1 MNQLSLWPAVLLLA
15 TASSASAQSDAGAP
29 GAGSA
34 TYRCVDAAGRSTYT
48 NVKEEMA
55 GKKCTLV
62 SREVSVV
69 PGGVPVP
76 PPMPA
81 RAPGQQPGGAA
92 AKAPAPP
99 NRVDTQTQRARDN
112 DRRRI
117 LESELQSA
125 EKQLAEARQKLAA
138 QESIRG
144 GDEKNYQRVL
154 DRLKPFQDEVRGA
167 EENVAALRREIS
179 NLR

>member
-1 MNQLSLWPAVLLLA
+1 MKSRPYLCAMLLVLGTPAA
-15 TASSASAQSDAGAP
+15 QAQSSVGV
-29 GAGSA
+29 GGSV
-34 TYRCVDAAGRSTYT
+34 TYRCMDSAGRSTYT

-55 GKKCTLV
+55 GKKCTVV

-69 PGGVPVP
+69 PGVRPPAP
-76 PPMPA
+76 PPAAAPAPA
-81 RAPGQQPGGAA
+81 RPGNVATPA
-92 AKAPAPP
+92 AKAAV
-99 NRVDTQTQRARDN
+99 RVDPQTQRARDA

-117 LESELQSA
+117 LQQELQNA
-125 EKQLAEARQKLAA
+125 EKQLADARQRLAQ

-154 DRLKPFQDEVRGA
+154 DRLKPYQDEVRGA
-167 EENVAALRREIS
+167 EENVAALKRELS